1 MEFQPVS
8 DYGVFHLLLTEY
20 YRDGADADTPQEA
33 IDGVIRYLY
42 DLYTQNAIS
51 GCIAW
56 EGEPAGFALWQL
68 DTQDSPF
75 SQRPGWGTILEMGVT
90 PDNRGKGRGRELAEY
105 ALTRMD
111 VSDFYVCAYG
121 PAEGFWVKCGYEDRG
136 ELASNGL
143 KLLVQ
148 RKVT

>member
-56 EGEPAGFALWQL
+56 EGEPMGFALWQL

-75 SQRPGWGTILEMGVT
+75 SQRPGWGTILEIGLR
-90 PDNRGKGRGRELAEY
+90 PKFRDRGWGYDLVRHAED
-105 ALTRMD
+105 AVQAEQR
-111 VSDFYVCAYG
+111 YVCAYG
-121 PAEGFWVKCGYEDRG
+121 PAEGFWQKCGYRDSG
-136 ELASNGL
+136 ELATNGL
-143 KLLVQ
+143 KIYV
-148 RKVT
+148 K